1 MMSKGVKMKLS
12 RLVGT
17 SICYPDPVAKLQSNL
32 LVTRTWNVRTLI
44 FLEIGKLDNIEREI
58 RNMQVNI
65 LGLCE
70 TRLTGAGEML

>member
-32 LVTRTWNVRTLI
+32 LVTRTWNVRTLS
-44 FLEIGKLDNIEREI
+44 EIGKLDNIEREI

-70 TRLTGAGEML
+70 TRLTGVGEML